1 MKLLEKLNN
10 LKKSKKGFTLVE
22 LVVVIVILAVMAAI
36 LIPNFLNYMNKAQ
49 DSQKHVQAR
58 SVYLAASTVAAEK
71 SYVGLPD
78 SITSAVVNAAKSG
91 DADDT
96 AWKIKEL
103 VGTEVSGDKDFIYT
117 IHFTEKV
124 GTEGNKVTNIKVVY
138 DLTKIKDGGTIPTP
152 PTTTPPTTPAE

>member
-78 SITSAVVNAAKSG
+78 LIESAVVNAAKSG

-117 IHFTEKV
+117 IHF
-124 GTEGNKVTNIKVVY
+124 NKDDITGDLTDIKVVY
-138 DLTKIKDGGTIPTP
+138 DLTKIKNGGTIPTP
-152 PTTTPPTTPAE
+152 PPTTTPTTPAE